1 MILCGHRARRKLGD
15 VHALKMLHISG
26 VVLNVRARWSCV
38 HPQPP
43 MRPQINRHGRPPE
56 GGSTIAGRAE

>member
-1 MILCGHRARRKLGD
+1 MILCGHRARRRLGD
-15 VHALKMLHISG
+15 VHALKMLHFSG
-26 VVLNVRARWSCV
+26 VVLDVRARWSCV

-56 GGSTIAGRAE
+56 GGSTTAGRAE